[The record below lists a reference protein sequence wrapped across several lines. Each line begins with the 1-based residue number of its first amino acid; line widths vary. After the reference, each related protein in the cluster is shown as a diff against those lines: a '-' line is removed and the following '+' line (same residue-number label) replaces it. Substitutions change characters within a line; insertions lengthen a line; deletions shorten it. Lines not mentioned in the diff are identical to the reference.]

1 MKKGNFIPISIMNI
15 DAKILNKILSKRVRE
30 YIKRII
36 HHDLVGLL
44 LMIQGEFN
52 IENPSIKS
60 IIEKTKTKT
69 KTKKTQL
76 QKPHDYSIRCIAN
89 SWINTMPIH
98 NKSRKD
104 QEFKAYT

>member
-1 MKKGNFIPISIMNI
+1 MEKGNFIPISIMNI

-60 IIEKTKTKT
+60 IIEKKNKNKN
-69 KTKKTQL
+69 KTKKL
-76 QKPHDYSIRCIAN
+76 KYKNPMIIRLDAEQIVG
-89 SWINTMPIH
+89 
-98 NKSRKD
+98 
-104 QEFKAYT
+104 

>member
-30 YIKRII
+30 YIKRIN
-36 HHDLVGLL
+36 HHDLFGLL

-60 IIEKTKTKT
+60 IIEKKTKT
-69 KTKKTQL
+69 KTKQKNSSTKT
-76 QKPHDYSIRCIAN
+76 P
-89 SWINTMPIH
+89 
-98 NKSRKD
+98 
-104 QEFKAYT
+104 

>member
-30 YIKRII
+30 YIKRIN

-60 IIEKTKTKT
+60 IIEKKNKNKN
-69 KTKKTQL
+69 KTKKL
-76 QKPHDYSIRCIAN
+76 KYKNPMIIRLDAEQIVG
-89 SWINTMPIH
+89 
-98 NKSRKD
+98 
-104 QEFKAYT
+104 

>member
-1 MKKGNFIPISIMNI
+1 MEKGNFIPISIMNI

-30 YIKRII
+30 YIKRIN

-60 IIEKTKTKT
+60 IIEKKNKNKN
-69 KTKKTQL
+69 KTKKL
-76 QKPHDYSIRCIAN
+76 KYKNPMIIRLDAEQIVG
-89 SWINTMPIH
+89 
-98 NKSRKD
+98 
-104 QEFKAYT
+104 

>member
-52 IENPSIKS
+52 IKNHQLNP
-60 IIEKTKTKT
+60 
-69 KTKKTQL
+69 L
-76 QKPHDYSIRCIAN
+76 
-89 SWINTMPIH
+89 
-98 NKSRKD
+98 
-104 QEFKAYT
+104 

>member
-1 MKKGNFIPISIMNI
+1 MKKGNFIPISILNI
-15 DAKILNKILSKRVRE
+15 DAKILNKILSKWVRE

-60 IIEKTKTKT
+60 IIEKQKQKQ
-69 KTKKTQL
+69 KQKQNKKLNYKNHMIIWLDAEQ
-76 QKPHDYSIRCIAN
+76 IVG
-89 SWINTMPIH
+89 
-98 NKSRKD
+98 
-104 QEFKAYT
+104 

>member
-1 MKKGNFIPISIMNI
+1 MEKGNFIPISIMNI

-60 IIEKTKTKT
+60 IIEKKTKTKT
-69 KTKKTQL
+69 KTKQKNSSTKT
-76 QKPHDYSIRCIAN
+76 P
-89 SWINTMPIH
+89 
-98 NKSRKD
+98 
-104 QEFKAYT
+104 

>member
-1 MKKGNFIPISIMNI
+1 MKKGNFITISIMNI

-30 YIKRII
+30 YIKRIN

-60 IIEKTKTKT
+60 IIEKKTKT
-69 KTKKTQL
+69 KTKQKNSSTKTPWL
-76 QKPHDYSIRCIAN
+76 FD
-89 SWINTMPIH
+89 
-98 NKSRKD
+98 
-104 QEFKAYT
+104 

>member
-60 IIEKTKTKT
+60 IIEKKTKT
-69 KTKKTQL
+69 KTKQKNSSTKTPWL
-76 QKPHDYSIRCIAN
+76 FD
-89 SWINTMPIH
+89 
-98 NKSRKD
+98 
-104 QEFKAYT
+104 

>member
-1 MKKGNFIPISIMNI
+1 MKKGNFIPISIMNF

-52 IENPSIKS
+52 IENPSIKY
-60 IIEKTKTKT
+60 IIEKNIQTNKQQNSTTKTT
-69 KTKKTQL
+69 
-76 QKPHDYSIRCIAN
+76 
-89 SWINTMPIH
+89 
-98 NKSRKD
+98 
-104 QEFKAYT
+104 

>member
-60 IIEKTKTKT
+60 IIEKKNKNKNKT
-69 KTKKTQL
+69 KTQL
-76 QKPHDYSIRCIAN
+76 QKPHDYSIRC
-89 SWINTMPIH
+89 
-98 NKSRKD
+98 
-104 QEFKAYT
+104 

>member
-60 IIEKTKTKT
+60 IIEKKNKNKN
-69 KTKKTQL
+69 KTKKL
-76 QKPHDYSIRCIAN
+76 KYKNPMIIRLDAEQIVG
-89 SWINTMPIH
+89 
-98 NKSRKD
+98 
-104 QEFKAYT
+104 

>member
-30 YIKRII
+30 YIKRINN
-36 HHDLVGLL
+36 HDLVGLL

-60 IIEKTKTKT
+60 IIEKKTKT
-69 KTKKTQL
+69 KTKQKNSSTKT
-76 QKPHDYSIRCIAN
+76 P
-89 SWINTMPIH
+89 
-98 NKSRKD
+98 
-104 QEFKAYT
+104 

>member
-30 YIKRII
+30 YIKRINN
-36 HHDLVGLL
+36 HDLVGLL

-60 IIEKTKTKT
+60 IIEKKNKN
-69 KTKKTQL
+69 KTKKL
-76 QKPHDYSIRCIAN
+76 KYKNPMIIRLDAEQIVG
-89 SWINTMPIH
+89 
-98 NKSRKD
+98 
-104 QEFKAYT
+104 

>member
-1 MKKGNFIPISIMNI
+1 MKKGYFIPISIMNI

-52 IENPSIKS
+52 IENH
-60 IIEKTKTKT
+60 
-69 KTKKTQL
+69 QL
-76 QKPHDYSIRCIAN
+76 NPL
-89 SWINTMPIH
+89 
-98 NKSRKD
+98 
-104 QEFKAYT
+104 

>member
-1 MKKGNFIPISIMNI
+1 MEKGNFIPISIMNI

-69 KTKKTQL
+69 KTKQKNSSTKT
-76 QKPHDYSIRCIAN
+76 P
-89 SWINTMPIH
+89 
-98 NKSRKD
+98 
-104 QEFKAYT
+104 

>member
-69 KTKKTQL
+69 KTKQKNSSTKT
-76 QKPHDYSIRCIAN
+76 P
-89 SWINTMPIH
+89 
-98 NKSRKD
+98 
-104 QEFKAYT
+104 

>member
-1 MKKGNFIPISIMNI
+1 MEKGNFIPISIMNI

-30 YIKRII
+30 YIKRIN

-69 KTKKTQL
+69 KTKQKNSSTKT
-76 QKPHDYSIRCIAN
+76 P
-89 SWINTMPIH
+89 
-98 NKSRKD
+98 
-104 QEFKAYT
+104 

>member
-1 MKKGNFIPISIMNI
+1 MEKGNFIPISIMNI

-30 YIKRII
+30 YIKRIN

-60 IIEKTKTKT
+60 IIEKKTKTKT
-69 KTKKTQL
+69 KTKQKNSSTKT
-76 QKPHDYSIRCIAN
+76 P
-89 SWINTMPIH
+89 
-98 NKSRKD
+98 
-104 QEFKAYT
+104 

>member
-52 IENPSIKS
+52 IENH
-60 IIEKTKTKT
+60 
-69 KTKKTQL
+69 QL
-76 QKPHDYSIRCIAN
+76 NPL
-89 SWINTMPIH
+89 
-98 NKSRKD
+98 
-104 QEFKAYT
+104 

>member
-15 DAKILNKILSKRVRE
+15 NAKIVNKILSKRVRE

-52 IENPSIKS
+52 IENH
-60 IIEKTKTKT
+60 
-69 KTKKTQL
+69 QL
-76 QKPHDYSIRCIAN
+76 NPL
-89 SWINTMPIH
+89 
-98 NKSRKD
+98 
-104 QEFKAYT
+104 

>member
-60 IIEKTKTKT
+60 IIEK
-69 KTKKTQL
+69 KK
-76 QKPHDYSIRCIAN
+76 QKQKQNKKLKYKNHMIIRLDAEQIVG
-89 SWINTMPIH
+89 
-98 NKSRKD
+98 
-104 QEFKAYT
+104 

>member
-60 IIEKTKTKT
+60 IIEKKTKT
-69 KTKKTQL
+69 KTK
-76 QKPHDYSIRCIAN
+76 QKLNYKNHMIIRLDAEQIVG
-89 SWINTMPIH
+89 
-98 NKSRKD
+98 
-104 QEFKAYT
+104 